1 MSCCGSTNKNNQVE
15 RKGNTEDMNY
25 DQNHEK
31 KQGVGKF
38 LLTLLHLSILA
49 IIISSDRIQILQDN
63 LKYIIIGYVVL
74 FVVIL
79 MTGNRRKVE

>member
-1 MSCCGSTNKNNQVE
+1 MSCCGSSNKSNQVE
-15 RKGNTEDMNY
+15 RKSNTEDMNY
-25 DQNHEK
+25 EQHQEK

-49 IIISSDRIQILQDN
+49 IIISSDRIQIIQDN

-74 FVVIL
+74 FIIIL
-79 MTGNRRKVE
+79 MMGNRRRVE

>member
-1 MSCCGSTNKNNQVE
+1 MSCCGSSNKSNQVE
-15 RKGNTEDMNY
+15 RESNTDDMNY
-25 DQNHEK
+25 DQHQDK

-49 IIISSDRIQILQDN
+49 IIISSDRIQIIQDN

-74 FVVIL
+74 FIMIL
-79 MTGNRRKVE
+79 MMGNRRRVE